1 MTFSAV
7 RSVEHQKEELVRSC
21 FFASFQVLTHKVTAS
36 HPVNGHHT
44 TTFITAAVKSK
55 VPSGVIAATLK

>member
-7 RSVEHQKEELVRSC
+7 RSVGHQKEELMRSC
-21 FFASFQVLTHKVTAS
+21 FFASFLLPAY
-36 HPVNGHHT
+36 T

-55 VPSGVIAATLK
+55 VVPSGVMAATLK

>member
-21 FFASFQVLTHKVTAS
+21 FFASFQVLTHN
-36 HPVNGHHT
+36 VNGHHT